1 MRRPLALLAVLLPL
15 AARSQE
21 GAMGG
26 APTGITATADLG
38 AGGELGLPQ
47 GEKAGIF
54 ELEAAIGYE
63 FAEIG
68 LRPELA
74 LAFGL
79 APDTNFA
86 IRPGARL
93 DLPGLPIQLRASF
106 DASNSRGDGLRWR
119 WLLLGAAAEVRLTG
133 LFGLFGEVDTGVKL
147 NSQAGLP
154 LIFRA
159 GASFRF

>member
-1 MRRPLALLAVLLPL
+1 MRRSLALLAVLLPL

-86 IRPGARL
+86 IRPGVRF
-93 DLPGLPIQLRASF
+93 DLPGLPIQLRVAF
-106 DASNSRGDGLRWR
+106 DASNSRGGGLR
-119 WLLLGAAAEVRLTG
+119 
-133 LFGLFGEVDTGVKL
+133 
-147 NSQAGLP
+147 
-154 LIFRA
+154 
-159 GASFRF
+159 